1 MSSYPISDTR
11 DSVTARVQAV
21 AAFGFTERQARFLV
35 TVIVHAGFLERQYC
49 TFTGTVRGHNSRESL
64 AYLSPEVALGERS
77 PRARLQVLLELR
89 CARLV
94 RQFDGGD
101 ELPWAQRRRVHGP
114 ATVVCVQPL
123 LHVARDSCVIPRRT
137 RDATEDVDDLPVA
150 HHDASGCK
158 VSATDNRAPNMG
170 CTGRGR
176 LIVQLGANR
185 SCRTSNQLSRES
197 KERGCA

>member
-1 MSSYPISDTR
+1 MTPVYPASDTW
-11 DSVTARVQAV
+11 DSVTEARVQAV

-35 TVIVHAGFLERQYC
+35 TVILHAGCFLERQYC

-64 AYLSPEVALGERS
+64 AHLSPEVALGERS

-114 ATVVCVQPL
+114 ATVVGVQPL
-123 LHVARDSCVIPRRT
+123 LHVAGDSCVVPRRT
-137 RDATEDVDDLPVA
+137 RDAAEDVDDLPVA
-150 HHDASGCK
+150 HDGASGCK
-158 VSATDNRAPNMG
+158 VRATDD
-170 CTGRGR
+170 
-176 LIVQLGANR
+176 
-185 SCRTSNQLSRES
+185 
-197 KERGCA
+197 